1 MRKIQIILSLFTLLS
16 VSSVFSQQDAQYTQ
30 YMYNMVILN
39 PAYAGSKG
47 VPAIGLLGRTQWVGV
62 DGAPQTATLSFNS
75 PIGKAT
81 GLGLSIIHD
90 EIGPVKENNIY
101 ADFSYTI
108 FTGEEGRLAFGLKA
122 GVTLLDIGYLDTVDP
137 DPLNEPVNE
146 ASPNFGAGIY
156 YYTDKF
162 YAGLSAPNFLE
173 TRHLESGNGYVS
185 TASEKMHYF
194 LTAGYVF
201 ELSDNL
207 LLKPSTMFKATS
219 GAPLSVDLSANLL
232 VNQMFEV
239 GLSYRFDDSISG
251 MVGFQVNND
260 FRIGYAYDYTTSN
273 FGDYNSGSH
282 EVILLFEF
290 NRRNIKSPRFF

>member
-1 MRKIQIILSLFTLLS
+1 
-16 VSSVFSQQDAQYTQ
+16 
-30 YMYNMVILN
+30 
-39 PAYAGSKG
+39 
-47 VPAIGLLGRTQWVGV
+47 
-62 DGAPQTATLSFNS
+62 
-75 PIGKAT
+75 
-81 GLGLSIIHD
+81 
-90 EIGPVKENNIY
+90 
-101 ADFSYTI
+101 
-108 FTGEEGRLAFGLKA
+108 
-122 GVTLLDIGYLDTVDP
+122 
-137 DPLNEPVNE
+137 
-146 ASPNFGAGIY
+146 
-156 YYTDKF
+156 
-162 YAGLSAPNFLE
+162 PNFLE

-201 ELSDNL
+201 DLSDNL

-219 GAPLSVDLSANLL
+219 GAPLSVDLSLNLL

-239 GLSYRFDDSISG
+239 GLSYRIDDSISG

-282 EVILLFEF
+282 EVILLYEF